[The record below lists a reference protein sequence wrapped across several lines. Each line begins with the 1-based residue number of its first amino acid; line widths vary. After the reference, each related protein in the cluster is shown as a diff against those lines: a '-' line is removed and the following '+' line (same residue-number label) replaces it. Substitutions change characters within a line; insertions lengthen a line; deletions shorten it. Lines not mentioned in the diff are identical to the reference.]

1 MDNNENFNYALDYNT
16 NLVEGSKAL
25 DDIEQTLNELI
36 ELLKDQKVE
45 QCNH

>member
-1 MDNNENFNYALDYNT
+1 MDNNENFNYDLDYDA

-25 DDIEQTLNELI
+25 DNIAQTLNELI